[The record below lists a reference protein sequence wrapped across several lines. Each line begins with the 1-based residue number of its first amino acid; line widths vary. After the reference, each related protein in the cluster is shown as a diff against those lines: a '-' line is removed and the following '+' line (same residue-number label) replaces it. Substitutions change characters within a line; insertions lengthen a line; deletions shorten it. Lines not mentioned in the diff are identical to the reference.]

1 MSEAVAGGVLP
12 ARADRV
18 WGAMWVV
25 LGAAITV
32 GALRMERLE
41 AQGVQW
47 FAAPGL
53 VPGILGVIIAVGGV
67 FLSLRSLRAPVLA
80 DETSATDWR
89 RVALTLL
96 LCLGFAGG
104 LVGHGAPFGLV
115 AGIYLFVH
123 ITLLQWPERR
133 AAGQTVRGL
142 LVAAA
147 VAVGGALAVPFLFE
161 TLFLVRLP

>member
-1 MSEAVAGGVLP
+1 MSEGIAGGALP

-47 FAAPGL
+47 FASPGL
-53 VPGILGVIIAVGGV
+53 VPGILGTVIAAFG
-67 FLSLRSLRAPVLA
+67 LLLALRSLRAPVLA
-80 DETSATDWR
+80 DEPAATDWR
-89 RVALTLL
+89 RVGLTLL
-96 LCLGFAGG
+96 LCAGFAGG
-104 LVGHGAPFGLV
+104 LVGRGAPFGLV
-115 AGIYLFVH
+115 AGVYLFAH
-123 ITLLQWPERR
+123 ITLLQWRERR
-133 AAGQTVRGL
+133 AAGQALRGL

-147 VAVGGALAVPFLFE
+147 VALGGALVVPLIFE